1 MDSLT
6 DAYDKDLISD
16 AIFFDFAKAFD
27 RVPHQPLLYK
37 LWVYGIRG
45 NLHQWI
51 KSFLENRSFK
61 VKVGPELSFLG
72 EIKSGVPQGSVLGPL
87 LFLLYVN
94 DLPEQL
100 SVNCLLFADDL
111 KIWSSNDPDGLQMD
125 IDTVKRWSKD
135 WGLPIN
141 DLKCAHMSFGG
152 ESGNG
157 FYILEEDPPV
167 VIPKA
172 YFKRDLGVLL
182 SESFSYTAHHEQVAR
197 KAFGVLR
204 MIQRSFPR
212 IARHDFQVLYGT
224 YIRPC
229 LEYANQVV
237 ASGLVKDANIL
248 ERVQRKA
255 TKIVRGLHDLP
266 YEQRLQILDL
276 FPLETRRIR
285 GDLIFT
291 FSLFKNGSASELFQL
306 ILPQSNMI
314 FRGHQKKIYKKRPRT
329 YIRQH
334 FFSFRV
340 VNYWNALPSV
350 VVNASSKDLFKKGID
365 NWLKSEHPRKGL
377 T

>member
-1 MDSLT
+1 
-6 DAYDKDLISD
+6 
-16 AIFFDFAKAFD
+16 
-27 RVPHQPLLYK
+27 
-37 LWVYGIRG
+37 
-45 NLHQWI
+45 
-51 KSFLENRSFK
+51 
-61 VKVGPELSFLG
+61 
-72 EIKSGVPQGSVLGPL
+72 
-87 LFLLYVN
+87 
-94 DLPEQL
+94 
-100 SVNCLLFADDL
+100 VNCLLFADDL

-157 FYILEEDPPV
+157 FYILEEDPPA

-172 YFKRDLGVLL
+172 CFKRDLGVLL

-314 FRGHQKKIYKKRPRT
+314 LRGHQKKIYKKRPRT

-340 VNYWNALPSV
+340 VNYWNALTSV
-350 VVNASSKDLFKKGID
+350 VVYASSKDLFKKGID